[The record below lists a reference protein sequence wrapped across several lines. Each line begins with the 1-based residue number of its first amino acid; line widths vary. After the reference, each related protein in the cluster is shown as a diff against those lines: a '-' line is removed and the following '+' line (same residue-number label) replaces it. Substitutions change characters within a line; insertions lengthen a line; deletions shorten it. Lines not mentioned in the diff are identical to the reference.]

1 MNRQETVTLF
11 RERLDIY
18 TLLLPKLGTQAT
30 FLYQTLCR
38 YNSRVK
44 CFQWLEYVHTAHT
57 QLLVITGIL

>member
-11 RERLDIY
+11 RERLD
-18 TLLLPKLGTQAT
+18 TLLLPNLTQAT